1 MAQQTKTQNKS
12 DINTLF
18 ADNTT
23 GDISASD
30 LRTVTTNIVDSYP
43 DILVATGE
51 LTSAQILAL
60 HTTPITLIAAGGA
73 NTLIRILDA
82 RAFLDFNSV
91 GYSGAGS
98 IQFKFSGATDNS
110 ITITN
115 KLVVETA
122 DYHLIAPLLS
132 HAGYLNTAIVASA
145 TSAFT
150 LGNSP
155 IKWSIRYTLETI
167 S

>member
-1 MAQQTKTQNKS
+1 MSAQTKAQNKS

-18 ADNTT
+18 ADNST
-23 GDISASD
+23 GDITASD

-60 HTTPITLIAAGGA
+60 HTTPITLIGAAGA
-73 NTLIRILDA
+73 NTLIRILDI
-82 RAFLDFNSV
+82 RGFLDFNTV
-91 GYSGAGS
+91 GYSGAGT
-98 IQFKFSGATDNS
+98 IDIRFNGATDYS
-110 ITITN
+110 SRFSN
-115 KLVVETA
+115 KLVVSTA
-122 DYHLIAPLLS
+122 DGFNINTITS
-132 HAGYLNTAIVASA
+132 HVGYLNTAIEASA

-155 IKWSIRYTLETI
+155 IKWSIRYTIETI

>member
-1 MAQQTKTQNKS
+1 MSVQTKAQNKS
-12 DINTLF
+12 DINSLF

-23 GDISASD
+23 GDITASD
-30 LRTVTTNIVDSYP
+30 LRTITTNIVDSYP
-43 DILVATGE
+43 DILIATGE

-60 HTTPITLIAAGGA
+60 HSTPITLIGAGGA

-82 RAFLDFNSV
+82 RAFLDFNTT

-98 IQFKFSGATDNS
+98 IDIRFNGATDYGS
-110 ITITN
+110 RIPN
-115 KLVVETA
+115 KLVVSTA
-122 DYHLIAPLLS
+122 DAFSINPIAS
-132 HAGYLNTAIVASA
+132 HVGYLNTAIEATA

-150 LGNSP
+150 IGNSP